1 MCVPPP
7 TTSFSLFVQIVLILL
22 RVWIQRSC
30 QNVHASEIVIYL
42 KYVTHMSQMSHM
54 GPLEGLYLND

>member
-30 QNVHASEIVIYL
+30 QNVYASEIVIYL
-42 KYVTHMSQMSHM
+42 KYVTHMSHM